1 MQMRDEDSQI
11 NITLL
16 EFLKQNYEI
25 TIPGMNPPPQDEHGM
40 YMPKIF
46 AMIRKAVMSM
56 EMWDVLEVAVIGN
69 FSFSQFVMWN
79 DIHNNR
85 DFLEGNKIV
94 HSLIEGAVDWDC
106 TIPEEVDQKEAY
118 LPVTADASQLH
129 AINMAAAGVSFVLHG
144 PPGTG
149 KSQTI
154 TALIANALTKGK
166 TVLFVAEK
174 RAALEVVQKRLA
186 ALGIDDFCLKLH
198 SNKATKKAVLNQL
211 RRGLEI
217 DMEGTKTDYEQRIA
231 DIHAM
236 RTELDAY
243 AKALHKKRN
252 FGKSLRQLID
262 LYESIPETKEQVK
275 FPVSDI
281 KNITEGDLSSQKNHL
296 ERLISAGRSI
306 GHPYQHPLAAVK
318 RAQYSQHLKME
329 LEPAMQNYLS
339 VLDSIQAQMA
349 DFAASARN
357 QKPGHKGRMESGIRT
372 DPVYG
377 KYGKNACL
385 FEDNRFC

>member
-1 MQMRDEDSQI
+1 MI
-11 NITLL
+11 FIT
-16 EFLKQNYEI
+16 
-25 TIPGMNPPPQDEHGM
+25 T
-40 YMPKIF
+40 
-46 AMIRKAVMSM
+46 
-56 EMWDVLEVAVIGN
+56 VI
-69 FSFSQFVMWN
+69 SW
-79 DIHNNR
+79 R
-85 DFLEGNKIV
+85 ETKIV

-106 TIPEEVDQKEAY
+106 TIPEEVDQEEAY

-318 RAQYSQHLKME
+318 RAQYSQHLKTE

-339 VLDSIQAQMA
+339 VLDNIQAQMA

-372 DPVYG
+372 DSVYG

-385 FEDNRFC
+385 FEDSRFC